1 MATLKNQINDIG
13 KDTESL
19 VKEYVKLFS
28 IKQSEKLALFLGIL
42 ASVFLLST
50 LLLIVVIFSSLA
62 LAGYLNK
69 VMAGDFWGYWI
80 VGGAY
85 VLIIILLII
94 KIFRTKT
101 PLLGNFFARLIV
113 TVLDLETDEANNLK
127 GLKDAGEKTRQNIDV
142 NQIKIKGNILLLRYT
157 IFEALFKE
165 FVGLFKPRKKEKA
178 KGKDKE
184 EAKEKDQVKSKE
196 EAKEKPKEKPKE
208 KD

>member
-1 MATLKNQINDIG
+1 MATLKNQIDDIG

-28 IKQSEKLALFLGIL
+28 IKQAEKLALFLGII
-42 ASVFLLST
+42 ASVFLLAT

-69 VMAGDFWGYWI
+69 VMAGDLWGYWI
-80 VGGAY
+80 VGGGY

-94 KIFRTKT
+94 RIFRTKT
-101 PLLGNFFARLIV
+101 PLLGNFFARMIA
-113 TVLDLETDEANNLK
+113 TVLDLESDEANNIK
-127 GLKDAGEKTRQNIDV
+127 GLKDAGKKTRQNIDV
-142 NQIKIKGNILLLRYT
+142 NQIKIKGNIQLLRYT

-165 FVGLFKPRKKEKA
+165 FVGLFIPRKKEKS

-184 EAKEKDQVKSKE
+184 EDKEKDKKE
-196 EAKEKPKEKPKE
+196 DKE
-208 KD
+208 KDKNKTDNA